1 MADPYVW
8 TEIFNCAKIGRKAIE
23 TYCKHHAIP
32 VHVYGYEE
40 DLSQIA
46 DHPLVRKE
54 RLPKRHAL
62 SYLKYHFRFAEK
74 ALSETELREAFV
86 DGHLGTAT
94 LWSFIFKRFPY
105 LELVH
110 FDSDVLFF
118 GEIVETIASHC
129 EKNDLVGPV
138 RPYKNNPCHRDDV
151 RSLPD
156 LVQTV
161 VFGVVPRFQSQRPF
175 PQLREMIRGTYSPTG
190 RSLLDF
196 FDPISLDIVNRGGR
210 VHFLD
215 PDDVGGI
222 NAIGSREN
230 KYASFNDF
238 PTEFKMDFGSKL
250 IHFSAA
256 GSGMYYHANPKDLRV
271 PESYRSYAIDRYA
284 LYCKAIYDE
293 NVGVDVARYN
303 SLIAAIRE
311 RL

>member
-1 MADPYVW
+1 
-8 TEIFNCAKIGRKAIE
+8 
-23 TYCKHHAIP
+23 
-32 VHVYGYEE
+32 
-40 DLSQIA
+40 
-46 DHPLVRKE
+46 
-54 RLPKRHAL
+54 
-62 SYLKYHFRFAEK
+62 
-74 ALSETELREAFV
+74 
-86 DGHLGTAT
+86 
-94 LWSFIFKRFPY
+94 
-105 LELVH
+105 
-110 FDSDVLFF
+110 
-118 GEIVETIASHC
+118 
-129 EKNDLVGPV
+129 
-138 RPYKNNPCHRDDV
+138 
-151 RSLPD
+151 
-156 LVQTV
+156 
-161 VFGVVPRFQSQRPF
+161 
-175 PQLREMIRGTYSPTG
+175 MIRGTYSPSG

>member
-8 TEIFNCAKIGRKAIE
+8 TKIFNCAKIGRKAIE

-118 GEIVETIASHC
+118 GEIVETIAFIA
-129 EKNDLVGPV
+129 KRTILLGRYV
-138 RPYKNNPCHRDDV
+138 
-151 RSLPD
+151 
-156 LVQTV
+156 
-161 VFGVVPRFQSQRPF
+161 
-175 PQLREMIRGTYSPTG
+175 PTG
-190 RSLLDF
+190 TTRAIVTTCALFQISSRLL
-196 FDPISLDIVNRGGR
+196 
-210 VHFLD
+210 FL
-215 PDDVGGI
+215 
-222 NAIGSREN
+222 
-230 KYASFNDF
+230 ASFRDSNRKGDF
-238 PTEFKMDFGSKL
+238 LSCAK
-250 IHFSAA
+250 
-256 GSGMYYHANPKDLRV
+256 
-271 PESYRSYAIDRYA
+271 
-284 LYCKAIYDE
+284 
-293 NVGVDVARYN
+293 
-303 SLIAAIRE
+303 
-311 RL
+311 